1 MKGRQSAGGGTWLR
15 RRRSAEAAHGLEGTA
30 MLRGAA
36 LLKAAVTGVKLR
48 GGTCLVRGGA
58 MLRVAA
64 PGKWKV
70 ARAEINPFREGGTM
84 FRAASYFFLGAA
96 PD

>member
-1 MKGRQSAGGGTWLR
+1 M
-15 RRRSAEAAHGLEGTA
+15 
-30 MLRGAA
+30 
-36 LLKAAVTGVKLR
+36 AAVSGVKLR
-48 GGTCLVRGGA
+48 GGTRLVRGGA

-70 ARAEINPFREGGTM
+70 ARAEINTFREGSTM
-84 FRAASYFFLGAA
+84 FRAATYFFLGAV